1 MAISHFGAVPAS
13 TRDLNDTYLFSLL
26 QRMCEGISLTT
37 IGSVSETSPLTGENL
52 KLLPWLAANF
62 SAFACINQPDAA
74 IVFHLSRRLNMTAL
88 VSARH
93 VTDAP
98 ALEIFAYSAVKYKMS
113 EHY

>member
-1 MAISHFGAVPAS
+1 
-13 TRDLNDTYLFSLL
+13 
-26 QRMCEGISLTT
+26 MCEGIISLTK
-37 IGSVSETSPLTGENL
+37 IGSVSETNPLTGENL

-62 SAFACINQPDAA
+62 SAFACTNQPDAD
-74 IVFHLSRRLNMTAL
+74 IVLHLSRRLNMTAL

-98 ALEIFAYSAVKYKMS
+98 ALEIFAHSAVKYKTS